1 MKRWIKAI
9 AKKLWGAT
17 GPVRRPVA
25 RRIDARLQ
33 HHLTLAL
40 RATLAESLGGV
51 RHELAGARQELNVV
65 QHRVDLLHQEMDLL
79 LDSNIRELTRLQL
92 QVETL
97 RQAIDDALAGPAGL
111 ALVAPGD
118 DAHESR
124 PATMRAG

>member
-1 MKRWIKAI
+1 MKRWIKSI
-9 AKKLWGAT
+9 AKKLWGAA
-17 GPVRRPVA
+17 GPIRRPIA
-25 RRIDARLQ
+25 RRVDDRLQ
-33 HHLTLAL
+33 HHLAMAM
-40 RATLAESLGGV
+40 RATIAEPLGGV
-51 RHELAGARQELNVV
+51 RHELNVV

-79 LDSNIRELTRLQL
+79 LDSNIRELARLQL

-124 PATMRAG
+124 PAAMRAG